1 MVMHYSGDQSNSDDS
16 SDDDNEENLEML
28 KATVRGN
35 PSDYD
40 AHLKLGLDEILD
52 FGDVS
57 LRSSLKDFKLSQ
69 RVTY

>member
-16 SDDDNEENLEML
+16 SDDENEENLEML

-52 FGDVS
+52 FAH
-57 LRSSLKDFKLSQ
+57 L
-69 RVTY
+69 

>member
-16 SDDDNEENLEML
+16 SDDENEENLEML

-57 LRSSLKDFKLSQ
+57 SRSS
-69 RVTY
+69 